1 MKDNRTKHF
10 RKRVDTL
17 NRTIHKFRQFIAK
30 TVLRNVEFKQ
40 RTLSSLQKHR
50 NYWTSLQGYF
60 SRTVKE
66 NPSIKLRGDNPYLI
80 VSVVDP
86 HWWFQRGFGP
96 GSCFLPQWGFESGSR
111 ETNQCGSMRI
121 RILVRQCEEKKNH
134 LCCNFQQRR
143 SRTLRRTREFLQV
156 LNKK

>member
-96 GSCFLPQWGFESGSR
+96 GSCFLPQWGSESGSR
-111 ETNQCGSMRI
+111 EPNLCGSGYWSEN
-121 RILVRQCEEKKNH
+121 VSKKIH
-134 LCCNFQQRR
+134 LCCNFQHRR
-143 SRTLRRTREFLQV
+143 SRTLRRTRYWKFL
-156 LNKK
+156 